1 MGGRKC
7 FGHCIKVTQVEDY
20 TVLHYSSCVPTYFPY
35 TRTRTR
41 RDIKTGLASLQN
53 KTALSNATYLR
64 TDSVVP
70 VLMARI
76 AIYECVRVVTFG
88 KTLTN
93 D

>member
-1 MGGRKC
+1 M
-7 FGHCIKVTQVEDY
+7 F
-20 TVLHYSSCVPTYFPY
+20 
-35 TRTRTR
+35 
-41 RDIKTGLASLQN
+41 KTGLASLQN

-70 VLMARI
+70 VSVARI
-76 AIYECVRVVTFG
+76 AIYECERVVTFG